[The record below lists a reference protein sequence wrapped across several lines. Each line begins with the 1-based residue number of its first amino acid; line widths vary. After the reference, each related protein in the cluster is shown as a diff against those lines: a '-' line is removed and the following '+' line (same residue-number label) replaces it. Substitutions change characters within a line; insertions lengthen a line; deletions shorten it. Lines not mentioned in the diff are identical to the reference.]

1 MAQATIAT
9 QTIPREIEE
18 EIAHYEQ
25 EAQRFLRGE
34 IHPEVFRRFRLQHG
48 IYGQRQDGVQMVR
61 IKIPF
66 GGMTAPQLRRVADIG
81 DRYSRGVAHLT
92 TRQDIQLH
100 YIKLEYTAAIMRQL
114 AEVGLTTREACG
126 NTVRNVTACPYAG
139 ICRDEVVDVTPYAHG
154 VAMHFLRNPV
164 CENLPRKFKIAFSG
178 CASDCAL
185 TGIHDFGVLAVKRT
199 VNGRE
204 EIGFR
209 LTVGGGLGPS
219 PKRPYLLEEW
229 VPASELR
236 PRCEA
241 VLRVFNRH
249 GNRKNRSLARLK
261 FLIEKS
267 GFEKFYAMY
276 AEEYAFVR
284 EGRDAATLAAF
295 APMSEPVPSNGSKR
309 PHSNGARSRAFESWA
324 STNVKPQKQAGYS
337 AALVTLPIGDLTT
350 AQLRGLADITERFAH
365 GSIRVT
371 VTQNFLLRWVADAD
385 LPTLHDA
392 LVAIGLGTPGAD
404 RVGDVITCP
413 GADTCGLGI
422 TSSKGVGLALS
433 EQLAHNGKAFAEDLQ
448 GIDIKVSGCPN
459 SCAQHHIASI
469 GFHGLGHR
477 IEGQLIP
484 AYQLH
489 LGGRSTDQGVA
500 FGLLAGKYPAKRL
513 PEVVDT
519 LLEYY
524 REHRQAGEAFT
535 AFVDRVGKG
544 PIVAALEPYT
554 TLPSHADAPSQ
565 YLDYGAYTPFS
576 LEDAGAGECAG
587 GVINM
592 VEQHLE
598 DSKYEL
604 AHASVLIEKQKPVD
618 AVMRAELGIVA
629 AAKGLLVTQAIEPTS
644 HELVL
649 KEFSQ
654 RMVDKG
660 VVSSDLYEAVIRQSQ
675 AVKSHITLDEARRF
689 VGDAKALADACRA
702 AFAKIDASLKVAQ
715 GAQAET
721 TSAPS
726 ASTTPAQPATAPTI
740 KMDLLGVACP
750 MNYVKTKLQ
759 LEEMDPLQILEV
771 LLDAGEPAENVP
783 RSVKADGYRVIS
795 MEPEGNHYKLVIE
808 NKAS

>member
-1 MAQATIAT
+1 
-9 QTIPREIEE
+9 
-18 EIAHYEQ
+18 
-25 EAQRFLRGE
+25 
-34 IHPEVFRRFRLQHG
+34 
-48 IYGQRQDGVQMVR
+48 
-61 IKIPF
+61 
-66 GGMTAPQLRRVADIG
+66 
-81 DRYSRGVAHLT
+81 
-92 TRQDIQLH
+92 
-100 YIKLEYTAAIMRQL
+100 
-114 AEVGLTTREACG
+114 
-126 NTVRNVTACPYAG
+126 
-139 ICRDEVVDVTPYAHG
+139 
-154 VAMHFLRNPV
+154 
-164 CENLPRKFKIAFSG
+164 
-178 CASDCAL
+178 
-185 TGIHDFGVLAVKRT
+185 
-199 VNGRE
+199 
-204 EIGFR
+204 
-209 LTVGGGLGPS
+209 
-219 PKRPYLLEEW
+219 
-229 VPASELR
+229 
-236 PRCEA
+236 
-241 VLRVFNRH
+241 
-249 GNRKNRSLARLK
+249 
-261 FLIEKS
+261 
-267 GFEKFYAMY
+267 
-276 AEEYAFVR
+276 
-284 EGRDAATLAAF
+284 
-295 APMSEPVPSNGSKR
+295 
-309 PHSNGARSRAFESWA
+309 
-324 STNVKPQKQAGYS
+324 
-337 AALVTLPIGDLTT
+337 
-350 AQLRGLADITERFAH
+350 
-365 GSIRVT
+365 
-371 VTQNFLLRWVADAD
+371 VADAD
-385 LPTLHDA
+385 LPALHDA
-392 LVAIGLGTPGAD
+392 LTAIGLGTPGAD

-433 EQLAHNGKAFAEDLQ
+433 EQLAHNGKAFADDLK

-513 PEVVDT
+513 PEVVDAI
-519 LLEYY
+519 LEYY

-535 AFVDRVGKG
+535 AFVDRVGKA
-544 PIVAALEPYT
+544 PIVKALEPYT

-565 YLDYGAYTPFS
+565 YLDYGAYEPFS
-576 LEDAGAGECAG
+576 LDDAGAGECAG

-649 KEFSQ
+649 KEFEQ

-660 VVSSDLYEAVIRQSQ
+660 VVPRDLYDAVIRQSQ
-675 AVKSHITLDEARRF
+675 AVKSHITIEEAGRF
-689 VGDAKALADACRA
+689 VRDAKALADACRA

-715 GAQAET
+715 GAQAAA
-721 TSAPS
+721 AP
-726 ASTTPAQPATAPTI
+726 APAPPQPAAAPAI